1 MTIMKFEFVPDD
13 TDSRFSQPISK
24 HFQNFHI
31 CLIGVVKTRRID
43 KDNVEIGPF
52 ERIDKI

>member
-43 KDNVEIGPF
+43 KHNVEIGPF